1 MTVRVKYCEEVCM
14 AKLQPMRYKDYVWP
28 HNPKS
33 YTITY
38 RRRMSVQEVP
48 YGYYTMQSLGHGY
61 RVMRGSGE
69 FVGEGAYEEF
79 KRLAKVY
86 YTGGEGTLV
95 HPCWQSAHVFFVKL
109 AVEQVPRPD
118 YVAYTFEFWESYD
131 RYETE
136 LKPVQ
141 KIVGSVGGTKPS
153 GGAAAVYHTVRK
165 GETLWSIARKYH
177 TTLAHV
183 LALNRGLKNPNL
195 IYAGQKVR
203 VA

>member
-1 MTVRVKYCEEVCM
+1 M

-28 HNPKS
+28 HNPRS

-38 RRRMSVQEVP
+38 RRRIAVQEVP
-48 YGYYTMQSLGHGY
+48 YGYYTMQNLGLGN
-61 RVMRGSGE
+61 RVMHGSGE

-95 HPCWQSAHVFFVKL
+95 HPCWQSAHVFFAKL
-109 AVEQVPRPD
+109 SLQQMPRPD

-136 LKPVQ
+136 LKPVRRNENGTAG
-141 KIVGSVGGTKPS
+141 GSTYSS
-153 GGAAAVYHTVRK
+153 GGRTEAAYHTVRK
-165 GETLWSIARKYH
+165 GENLWGIARKYH
-177 TTLAHV
+177 TTLDKI
-183 LALNRGLKNPNL
+183 LAMNRGLKNPNL

>member
-1 MTVRVKYCEEVCM
+1 M
-14 AKLQPMRYKDYVWP
+14 ARLQPMRYKDYVWP
-28 HNPKS
+28 HNPRS

-38 RRRMSVQEVP
+38 RRRVSVQEVP
-48 YGYYTMQSLGHGY
+48 YGYYTMESLGHGH

-79 KRLAKVY
+79 KRLAKVF

-109 AVEQVPRPD
+109 SLEQMPRPD

-131 RYETE
+131 RYETA
-136 LKPVQ
+136 LKPVPEHG
-141 KIVGSVGGTKPS
+141 KDTGGGAKPS
-153 GGAAAVYHTVRK
+153 VGAAAYHTVKK
-165 GETLWSIARKYH
+165 GENLWSIARKYQISF
-177 TTLAHV
+177 AKI
-183 LALNRGLKNPNL
+183 LALNSGLKNPNL

-203 VA
+203 VM